1 MSDLF
6 LPRSGY
12 ANQRSPGALA
22 AAIAINGGVI
32 AALIAIPVT
41 IDVIRGD
48 PPLRIHDV
56 PIAYVPPPPPKRTPP
71 EQERK
76 PTQTIKER
84 VQPDSQDPLR
94 IDAASKIDTGPQLTF
109 ADFPK
114 ADSFPG
120 DARLPVDP
128 PRQPALVKARP
139 DPRYA
144 DAFRP
149 AYPPAMRREGLEG
162 TVTVRVTI
170 DERGRVI
177 AVTLVDATSPAFFEE
192 TQRQALRNWRFVP
205 ATRDGTPVRSEQTMT
220 VRFQMEN

>member
-48 PPLRIHDV
+48 PPLRIHEV

-76 PTQTIKER
+76 PTQRTTEQAR
-84 VQPDSQDPLR
+84 PDPQDPLR
-94 IDAASKIDTGPQLTF
+94 IDTANGLDTGPQLTLTDY
-109 ADFPK
+109 AKLDG
-114 ADSFPG
+114 FPG
-120 DARLPVDP
+120 DTRQQADP

-220 VRFQMEN
+220 VRFQLEP